1 MNSINIPRY
10 CNGNLVYDAI
20 PYNNIITVGTNEY
33 NCINITNGILVNDNG
48 SPSFKTFNGI
58 LYYDNNLLKSY
69 ELTANKLLCTNG
81 AGTLSQINIGGGVL
95 K

>member
-48 SPSFKTFNGI
+48 STT
-58 LYYDNNLLKSY
+58 LLKTSGFPQ
-69 ELTANKLLCTNG
+69 TGHNG
-81 AGTLSQINIGGGVL
+81 SFSSLSLHSPL
-95 K
+95 KYPSI